1 MFEIDLFLKFFPLY
15 FSDWQIVNVMTK
27 KFETKKKLRKS
38 KKRKV
43 FFLNLM

>member
-27 KFETKKKLRKS
+27 KFETKKNCENRKRG
-38 KKRKV
+38 K
-43 FFLNLM
+43 FFF